1 MQLAFYFDQTRCIG
15 CHTCVVACKDW
26 HDLPA
31 ELVSRRR
38 VSTYEEGK
46 FPDVGV
52 HHVSVS
58 CNHCEKPACAEACPE
73 DAIYKREAD
82 GVVLIDAEKCTG
94 CRACEDACPYGA
106 IQFRPEEGAVA
117 EKCCFCE
124 DRLADGEIPI
134 CVVSARI
141 ALRTARFPYAC
152 PPALC
157 ARSIAGTLTALPAGR
172 ALPGACAT
180 FLTAPKRWRLCLSNR
195 SNRGRRYEG
204 RRCRRSS
211 QSKGRGTV
219 AKSI

>member
-134 CVVSARI
+134 CVS
-141 ALRTARFPYAC
+141 AC
-152 PPALC
+152 PMRALDC
-157 ARSIAGTLTALPAGR
+157 GDFDSLAGR
-172 ALPGACAT
+172 PGATRSVRHLPDGAQT
-180 FLTAPKRWRLCLSNR
+180 MASLLIKPK
-195 SNRGRRYEG
+195 
-204 RRCRRSS
+204 
-211 QSKGRGTV
+211 Q
-219 AKSI
+219 